1 MEEEFTI
8 LIADRNLHVREFLKR
23 EMMQEGYKVRL
34 AENGRDVLKWVYHH
48 EPLDLLILDTDLPD
62 VDELSLSKG
71 LQDRIPALPLVVH
84 TYLSD
89 YDVSSTIWS
98 TAVFVEKK
106 GSSVE
111 RLKKVIFN
119 ILHKPGF
126 QEIKPEK
133 EDESNS
139 SEIEYE

>member
-8 LIADRNLHVREFLKR
+8 LIADRNSRVRKFLKR
-23 EMMQEGYKVRL
+23 EMMEEGYKVRL

>member
-1 MEEEFTI
+1 MEKEFTI
-8 LIADRNLHVREFLKR
+8 LIADRNSRVRKFLKR
-23 EMMQEGYKVRL
+23 EMMEEGYKVRL

-71 LQDRIPALPLVVH
+71 LQDRIPALPVVVH

-89 YDVSSTIWS
+89 YDVSSTVWS

-111 RLKKVIFN
+111 RLKKVIVD

-126 QEIKPEK
+126 QGIKTEK

-139 SEIEYE
+139 TEI